1 MTEGSV
7 HVEDVTAHRA
17 RWPQLVALLEDYRS
31 HFGNQRD
38 AERATAWLTSQLG
51 AHRLVSYVATVEDG
65 THHHPVGMALV
76 VPSPAATS
84 LGLFWSIRDLF
95 VAEAHRRR
103 GVATA
108 LLEKIRADADASGV
122 GRLYVMTDADN
133 EAALALYRSYGF
145 TSFHGQQELVCV
157 L

>member
-1 MTEGSV
+1 M
-7 HVEDVTAHRA
+7 HVEDVTAHRS

-38 AERATAWLTSQLG
+38 ADRAADWLTSQLQ
-51 AHRLVSYVATVEDG
+51 AQRLGSYVVTVEDG
-65 THHHPVGMALV
+65 THHHPAGMALV
-76 VPSPAATS
+76 LPSPAATS

-95 VAEAHRRR
+95 VAEAHRRQ

-108 LLEKIRADADASGV
+108 LLAKVRADAEAGGV
-122 GRLYVMTDADN
+122 GRLYVMTDAGN
-133 EAALALYRSYGF
+133 TAALALYRSSGF
-145 TSFHGQQELVCV
+145 TSLHGQHELVCV